1 MNFGE
6 FKIDI
11 KTKEALSEITSQ
23 NRLPHAIIIS
33 GGNSEIREEI
43 TSLLCQYAVCSDIGE
58 KPCGNCKNCKKAA
71 SHSHPDI
78 NYVQGSKKTKTEIY
92 SKDIME
98 EIIRDTAI
106 IPNEANAKVYVFRD
120 VDEKL
125 PVISQNSFLKTLEE
139 PPQNI
144 LFLLTCKD
152 SSALLET
159 ILSRSTVISVPLG
172 EEFSAEAMSMAEE
185 IAGAIPDINEY
196 ALLKAT
202 YKLNKRDTAIQV
214 LPVLK
219 LLIRDSLVLLSG
231 GTAISK
237 SETPKKL
244 LKKLTREKI
253 LKILNIIE
261 NAQQKVNSN
270 VNMNLLST
278 WLCTEIRRI
287 SWQK

>member
-33 GGNSEIREEI
+33 GGNSDIREEI
-43 TSLLCQYAVCSDIGE
+43 TSLLCQYAVCSDTGE

-71 SHSHPDI
+71 SRSHPDI

-106 IPNEANAKVYVFRD
+106 IPNEANTKVYVFRD

-152 SSALLET
+152 SSTLLET

-172 EEFSAEAMSMAEE
+172 EEFSAEAMSIAEE
-185 IAGAIPDINEY
+185 IVGAIPDINEY

-244 LKKLTREKI
+244 TREKI

-270 VNMNLLST
+270 INMNLLST